1 MKTVIQVLLCAVIG
15 FVVATLMLNNFTIDL
30 MEYAEVIAITL
41 IGIIIILL
49 GVSLKL
55 YWEVKKLYNTDAKG
69 DEEDEVDL
77 LIYKKF
83 ADYSFLVQS
92 SIVLS
97 VLVLCT
103 TVITLQSIVLTIIAI
118 ATMIVSYLFTIFMT
132 NLIQL
137 VYPERNIPNLSDSK
151 YAEKLLEI
159 SDEGEKHVMLIG
171 FYKSYNLLNV
181 GLLIGIVL
189 STFYSISTDQSQ
201 LFSIIVMGLVL
212 VIVNGKYCFS
222 IRNK

>member
-15 FVVATLMLNNFTIDL
+15 FVVAILMLNNFTIDL
-30 MEYAEVIAITL
+30 MEYAEVIVITL

-103 TVITLQSIVLTIIAI
+103 TVITCIVLTIIAI
-118 ATMIVSYLFTIFMT
+118 ATMILSYLFTIFMT

-201 LFSIIVMGLVL
+201 LFSIIVMSLVL
-212 VIVNGKYCFS
+212 IIVNGKYCFS

>member
-15 FVVATLMLNNFTIDL
+15 FVVAILMLNNVTIDL
-30 MEYAEVIAITL
+30 MEYAEVIVIIL

-55 YWEVKKLYNTDAKG
+55 YWEVKKLHNTEAKG

-103 TVITLQSIVLTIIAI
+103 TVITLQSVVLTIIAI
-118 ATMIVSYLFTIFMT
+118 ATMIVSYLFTIFMN

-137 VYPERNIPNLSDSK
+137 VYPERNIPNFSDSK

-201 LFSIIVMGLVL
+201 LFSIIVMSLVL
-212 VIVNGKYCFS
+212 IIVNGKYCFS

>member
-15 FVVATLMLNNFTIDL
+15 FVVAILMLNNVTIDL
-30 MEYAEVIAITL
+30 MDYAEVIVITL
-41 IGIIIILL
+41 IGIIIIIL
-49 GVSLKL
+49 GISLKL
-55 YWEVKKLYNTDAKG
+55 YWEVKKLHNTDAKG

-103 TVITLQSIVLTIIAI
+103 TVVTLQSVVLTLIAI
-118 ATMIVSYLFTIFMT
+118 ATIIVGYLFTIFMN
-132 NLIQL
+132 NLLQL
-137 VYPERNIPNLSDSK
+137 VYPERNIPNFSDSK
-151 YAEKLLEI
+151 YAEKLLKI
-159 SDEGEKHVMLIG
+159 LDEGEKHVMLIG

-201 LFSIIVMGLVL
+201 LFSIIVMSLVL
-212 VIVNGKYCFS
+212 IIVNGKYCFS

>member
-1 MKTVIQVLLCAVIG
+1 MKTVIQVFLCAVIG
-15 FVVATLMLNNFTIDL
+15 FVVATLILNNFSPDL
-30 MEYAEVIAITL
+30 MKYAEVIVITL
-41 IGIIIILL
+41 IGIIFILL
-49 GVSLKL
+49 GVSFKL
-55 YWEVKKLYNTDAKG
+55 FREVKKLHNTEVAG

-83 ADYSFLVQS
+83 ADFSFLVQS

-103 TVITLQSIVLTIIAI
+103 TVITLQSVVLTIISI
-118 ATMIVSYLFTIFMT
+118 ATMILSYLFTILMA

-137 VYPERNIPNLSDSK
+137 VYPERNIPKFSDSK
-151 YAEKLLEI
+151 YTEKLLEI

-171 FYKSYNLLNV
+171 FYKSFNLMSV
-181 GLLIGIVL
+181 ALLIGIVL

-201 LFSIIVMGLVL
+201 LFSIIVMSLVL
-212 VIVNGKYCFS
+212 IIVNGKYCFS

>member
-15 FVVATLMLNNFTIDL
+15 FVVAILMLNNFTIDI
-30 MEYAEVIAITL
+30 MEYAEVIVITL

-55 YWEVKKLYNTDAKG
+55 YWEVKKLYNTDAKW

-151 YAEKLLEI
+151 YAEKLLKI

>member
-1 MKTVIQVLLCAVIG
+1 MKTVIQVFLCAVIG
-15 FVVATLMLNNFTIDL
+15 FVVATLILNNFSPDL
-30 MEYAEVIAITL
+30 MKYAEVIVITL
-41 IGIIIILL
+41 IGIIFILL
-49 GVSLKL
+49 GVSFKL
-55 YWEVKKLYNTDAKG
+55 FREVKKLHNTEVAG

-83 ADYSFLVQS
+83 ADFSFLVQS

-103 TVITLQSIVLTIIAI
+103 TVITLQSVVLTIISI
-118 ATMIVSYLFTIFMT
+118 ATMILSYLFTILMA

-137 VYPERNIPNLSDSK
+137 VYPERNIPKFSDSK
-151 YAEKLLEI
+151 YTEKLLEI

-171 FYKSYNLLNV
+171 FYKSFNLMSV
-181 GLLIGIVL
+181 ALLIGIVL
-189 STFYSISTDQSQ
+189 STFYSISADQSQ
-201 LFSIIVMGLVL
+201 LFSIIVMSLVL
-212 VIVNGKYCFS
+212 IIVNGKYCFS

>member
-15 FVVATLMLNNFTIDL
+15 FVVATLMLNNFTLDF
-30 MEYAEVIAITL
+30 MKYADVIVIAL
-41 IGIIIILL
+41 IAMILILL
-49 GVSLKL
+49 GVSFKL
-55 YWEVKKLYNTDAKG
+55 YWEVKKLHNTEVMG

-83 ADYSFLVQS
+83 ADYSFFVQS

-103 TVITLQSIVLTIIAI
+103 TVITSQSIFLTIIS
-118 ATMIVSYLFTIFMT
+118 IVTIILSYMFTIFMT

-137 VYPERNIPNLSDSK
+137 VYPERNIPKISDSK
-151 YAEKLLEI
+151 YEEKLLEI

-171 FYKSYNLLNV
+171 FYKSYSLMNV
-181 GLLIGIVL
+181 VLLIGIVL
-189 STFYSISTDQSQ
+189 STFYSISTDHSQ
-201 LFSIIVMGLVL
+201 LFSIIVMSSVL
-212 VIVNGKYCFS
+212 IIVNGKYCFS

>member
-1 MKTVIQVLLCAVIG
+1 MKTVIQVFLCAVIG
-15 FVVATLMLNNFTIDL
+15 FVVATLILNNFSPDL
-30 MEYAEVIAITL
+30 MKYAEVIVITL
-41 IGIIIILL
+41 IGIIFILL
-49 GVSLKL
+49 GVSFKL
-55 YWEVKKLYNTDAKG
+55 FREVKKLHNTEVAG

-83 ADYSFLVQS
+83 ADFSFLVQS

-103 TVITLQSIVLTIIAI
+103 TVITLQSVVLTIISI
-118 ATMIVSYLFTIFMT
+118 ATMILSYLFTILMA

-137 VYPERNIPNLSDSK
+137 VYPERNIPKFSDSK
-151 YAEKLLEI
+151 YTEKLLEI

-171 FYKSYNLLNV
+171 FYKPFNLMSV
-181 GLLIGIVL
+181 ALLIGIVL
-189 STFYSISTDQSQ
+189 STFYSISADQSQ
-201 LFSIIVMGLVL
+201 LFSIIVMSLVL
-212 VIVNGKYCFS
+212 IIVNGKYCFS